1 MARGLIAR
9 QTAGAKRPFLCA
21 THRAHMAQSFGSAPI
36 SEGVPGTG
44 NSGTCASDRTN
55 DRSPETI
62 RLAGRARGWWS
73 QGESNPRPL
82 ECHSKDSQFPGFP
95 GISCVAGNPLVMG
108 IFGVPYFREVPGTS
122 FSVLSRCFPRG
133 NFGQQGAAV
142 ADLRITK
149 RVADGLKRC
158 ASEFAVWDSKLPG
171 FGVRV
176 RPSGAMSYV
185 VVYRAGAG
193 RGAPMR
199 RFTIANV
206 GKATPEAA
214 RKRAKAILGAV
225 AHGQDP
231 AGEKAA
237 ERGAL
242 TVSELADRFMA
253 EHVEQ
258 KRKSGT
264 VAFYRHL
271 LDKIIKPELG
281 ASKADKVMRAQVA
294 RLHGKLKATPFQA
307 NRVLAVIG
315 SMYAFAGGS
324 GIVAD
329 GMNPARRI
337 EQFKEHRRER
347 FLTGEELVR
356 LGAAIREAET
366 KGVPWTVDEAKPN
379 AKHLPK
385 AKNRFT
391 VIAPSAAAAIRL
403 LLFTGCRLRE
413 ILHLEWKQVDLER
426 GLLFLADSKTGKR
439 TVILTARALAV
450 LAGLDRLGPYVVP
463 GDDPEKPR
471 ADLKR
476 PWEAVA
482 KRARLPGVRLHDLR
496 HTYASFGAGGG
507 LGLPIIGK
515 LLGHTQ
521 ASTTQRYAHLDADP
535 LRRAS
540 EAIGGQIAAALDGRR
555 AGSVVQLKDI
565 RRR

>member
-1 MARGLIAR
+1 VVNR
-9 QTAGAKRPFLCA
+9 
-21 THRAHMAQSFGSAPI
+21 
-36 SEGVPGTG
+36 
-44 NSGTCASDRTN
+44 
-55 DRSPETI
+55 
-62 RLAGRARGWWS
+62 
-73 QGESNPRPL
+73 
-82 ECHSKDSQFPGFP
+82 
-95 GISCVAGNPLVMG
+95 
-108 IFGVPYFREVPGTS
+108 
-122 FSVLSRCFPRG
+122 
-133 NFGQQGAAV
+133 
-142 ADLRITK
+142 RITK
-149 RVADGLKRC
+149 RVVDGLKPQ

-176 RPSGAMSYV
+176 RPTGAMSYV
-185 VVYRAGAG
+185 VVYRAGSG
-193 RGAPMR
+193 RGAPVR
-199 RFTIANV
+199 RYTIAKV

-214 RKRAKAILGAV
+214 RTRAKAILGAV
-225 AHGQDP
+225 AHGRDP

-237 ERGAL
+237 ERGTL
-242 TVSELADRFMA
+242 TISGLADRFMS

-258 KRKSGT
+258 IRKPGT
-264 VAFYRHL
+264 AIFYRHL
-271 LDKIIKPELG
+271 LGKVIKPELG
-281 ASKADKVMRAQVA
+281 ATKADKVTRTQVA
-294 RLHGKLKATPFQA
+294 KLHGKLKATPFQA

-315 SMYAFAGGS
+315 SMYAFAGRS
-324 GIVAD
+324 GIVAE

-347 FLTGEELVR
+347 FLTGGELER
-356 LGAAIREAET
+356 LGAAMREAET
-366 KGVPWTVDEAKPN
+366 KGIPWGVNEGKPK

-391 VIAPSAAAAIRL
+391 KISPFAAAAIRL

-413 ILHLEWKQVDLER
+413 ILHLRWEQVDLER
-426 GLLFLADSKTGKR
+426 GLLFLADSKTGRK
-439 TVILTARALAV
+439 TVILNAPALAV
-450 LAGLDRLGPYVVP
+450 LTGLDRLGSYVVP

-482 KRARLPGVRLHDLR
+482 RRAGLEGVRLHDLR

-540 EAIGGQIAAALDGRR
+540 EAIGGRIAAALDGKR
-555 AGSVVQLKDI
+555 AGSVVQLKGG